1 MIDYAQALNEAQY
14 EAATSGDG
22 PVLVVAGA
30 GSGKT
35 RTIVYRLAWL
45 AENGVSP
52 ESMLLLTFTR
62 KAAQEMLHR
71 AGMLLNHGLSGV
83 QGGTFHAF
91 AFSVL
96 RRWKPAWLTDRPFTV
111 MDAAD
116 ITAAVKH
123 CRDDLKL
130 GKGDKSFPKT
140 QTVVGLLSKAR
151 NKELPLDEVLRRDA
165 FHLLPHAESLTRLG
179 EAYNT
184 YRREKGL
191 MDYDDL
197 LFELEALLRQNEAA
211 AADLRQRFSHILV
224 DEYQDTNLVQAR
236 IVRLL
241 AGPENAPPGNVMA
254 VGDEAQSIYAF
265 RGANVRNILDFPKL
279 FPGARLIR
287 LEENYRST
295 KPVLEVANSLLAH
308 AAESF
313 RKKLFTRK
321 EGGEQV
327 RLVTPLSDASQ
338 ARLVVRRIEELL
350 RDHMP
355 HEIAVL
361 FRAGFHSYNLEM
373 ALNQAGIGFRKYG
386 GLRYTEAAHVKD
398 VMAYARLLLNPLDL
412 PAFARV
418 AAQHS
423 GIGPKTVEKLYTAV
437 LSGNAAATEKAL
449 ARHTGFLE
457 DLRFI
462 NDLRTRPMAPSST
475 LAAVLEHYRPRL
487 ESLYPEDWP
496 RRQQGL
502 EEIIQMASGYA
513 HLDLFLADLALES
526 PEEDENDTEGKIT
539 LSTVHSAKG
548 LEWNAVCIIDLV
560 EDRFPSRHALAR
572 PEDFEEERRLMYVA
586 CTRARQCLDL
596 YAPAALYNR
605 AERGSQHVN
614 QSPFVRELAPG
625 LVEEWVEGF
634 GGGISRRAA
643 GGFGAPGAFQARPAL
658 RPQGMQPPQEHAAYD
673 DCQLPPQDATGG
685 SSRPFKPTGYGPT
698 AGPVGYGGHGAPE
711 AAVPA
716 APGAPAATGTQGA
729 QGDSTPGQGQL
740 CYCRHR
746 IFGRGKIIRHIS
758 PEKVQVNFPGFGL
771 KIILSEYLLMEN

>member
-14 EAATSGDG
+14 QAATSGDG

-45 AENGVSP
+45 AENGISP
-52 ESMLLLTFTR
+52 DAMLLLTFTR

-71 AGMLLNHGLSGV
+71 AGLLLNQGLTGV

-91 AFSVL
+91 SFSVL
-96 RRWKPAWLTDRPFTV
+96 RRWKPAWLADRPFTV

-123 CRDDLKL
+123 CKDNLKL

-151 NKELPLDEVLRRDA
+151 NKELPLDEVLRREA

-179 EAYNT
+179 EAYNA

-197 LFELEALLRQNEAA
+197 LFELEDLLRTNALAA
-211 AADLRQRFSHILV
+211 ASLRQRFSHILV

-241 AGPENAPPGNVMA
+241 AGPEDGPPGNVMA

-265 RGANVRNILDFPKL
+265 RGANVRNILDFPNF
-279 FPGARLIR
+279 FPGTKVVR

-295 KPVLEVANSLLAH
+295 KPVLDVANSLLAH

-313 RKKLFTRK
+313 HKNLFTRK
-321 EGGEQV
+321 EGGEPV

-338 ARLVVRRIEELL
+338 AKLVVRRVEELL
-350 RDHMP
+350 REHLP

-423 GIGPKTVEKLYTAV
+423 GIGPKTVEKLYAV
-437 LSGNAAATEKAL
+437 ARSGDAAATEKAFGK
-449 ARHTGFLE
+449 HVGFLE
-457 DLRFI
+457 DMRFI
-462 NDLRTRPMAPSST
+462 NDLRARPMAPSST
-475 LAAVLEHYRPRL
+475 LAAILEHYRPRL
-487 ESLYPEDWP
+487 ETLYPEDWP

-502 EEIIQMASGYA
+502 EEIIQMASGYV

-526 PEEDENDTEGKIT
+526 PEEDENDAEGKIT

-586 CTRARQCLDL
+586 CTRARKHLDL
-596 YAPAALYNR
+596 YAPASLYNR

-634 GGGISRRAA
+634 GGGLSRRTPGSFGGA
-643 GGFGAPGAFQARPAL
+643 GTYQPQPQARPLA
-658 RPQGMQPPQEHAAYD
+658 RPQAYPQTHSQASRDYAAFD
-673 DCQLPPQDATGG
+673 DCQLPPEQDNATPGLNFARPHGLAPRQESPAMDEHQKAG
-685 SSRPFKPTGYGPT
+685 SSGT
-698 AGPVGYGGHGAPE
+698 
-711 AAVPA
+711 
-716 APGAPAATGTQGA
+716 TGTGSA
-729 QGDSTPGQGQL
+729 AASQGQL
-740 CYCRHR
+740 CYCTHR
-746 IFGRGKIIRHIS
+746 IFGRGKIIKHLS

-771 KIILSEYLLMEN
+771 KVILSEYLLMEN